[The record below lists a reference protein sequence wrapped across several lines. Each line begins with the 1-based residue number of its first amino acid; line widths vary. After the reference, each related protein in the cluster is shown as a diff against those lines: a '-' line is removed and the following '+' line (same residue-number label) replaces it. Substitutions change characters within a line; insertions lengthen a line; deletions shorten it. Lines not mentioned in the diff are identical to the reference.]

1 MGSIVAVAA
10 LAAAAVVSV
19 LLHRHVGRRRRVR
32 RELVAQRLMA
42 GCVRRDN
49 AALHAQVE
57 VFRRRLDASLA
68 EAAVVV
74 EAERALDAALARHAV
89 RIDPFSEGG
98 PV

>member
-1 MGSIVAVAA
+1 M
-10 LAAAAVVSV
+10 
-19 LLHRHVGRRRRVR
+19 
-32 RELVAQRLMA
+32 VAQRLMA

-49 AALHAQVE
+49 AALCAQVE

-74 EAERALDAALARHAV
+74 EAERALDVALARHAV